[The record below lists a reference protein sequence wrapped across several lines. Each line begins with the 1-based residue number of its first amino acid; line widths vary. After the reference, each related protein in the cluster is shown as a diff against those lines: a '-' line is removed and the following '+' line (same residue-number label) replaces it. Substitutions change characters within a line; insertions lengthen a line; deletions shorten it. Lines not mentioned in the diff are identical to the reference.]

1 MVSDFGV
8 SDNIKSGKLKKAFVG
23 SPCWMAPEVVDQ
35 NVGYDQKCDM
45 WSLGITAIELSE
57 GNPPYYEMPSMKVL
71 LNILNLP
78 PPALSKYGKFSD
90 EFFYFVHDC
99 LEKNPSQRITSSE
112 ALIKHSKFF
121 AKAKG
126 PEYVLKVL
134 MKDLKPL
141 TDRIPDSLRKKGD
154 TYFNNLYQK

>member
-1 MVSDFGV
+1 
-8 SDNIKSGKLKKAFVG
+8 
-23 SPCWMAPEVVDQ
+23 
-35 NVGYDQKCDM
+35 M

-99 LEKNPSQRITSSE
+99 LEKNPS
-112 ALIKHSKFF
+112 
-121 AKAKG
+121 
-126 PEYVLKVL
+126 
-134 MKDLKPL
+134 
-141 TDRIPDSLRKKGD
+141 
-154 TYFNNLYQK
+154 